1 MTTRPSGRVFT
12 VSGRQAGFSVV
23 ELVVVIVLIGVLSA
37 NTIPRFF
44 SVNQFDE
51 MGFADAVLNAT
62 RYAQKLALASRCDT
76 RVRVHAGGYELL
88 QRATTCTSG
97 PMTRS
102 VARAG
107 GTVWDDP
114 APGGVAVGSLD
125 LYFDAQG
132 RPHDAASGTLYSN
145 AQTVS
150 VGTRTITVEP
160 TTGYAHAG

>member
-1 MTTRPSGRVFT
+1 MTTRPSGRVFA
-12 VSGRQAGFSVV
+12 VGRRLHGFTVV
-23 ELVVVIVLIGVLSA
+23 ELVVAILLIGILSA

-44 SVNQFDE
+44 SLNQFDE
-51 MGFADAVLNAT
+51 MGFADALLSAT

-76 RVRVHAGGYELL
+76 RVRIHAGGYELL
-88 QRATTCTSG
+88 QRAAGCTLG
-97 PMTRS
+97 PFTRS
-102 VARAG
+102 VSRAG

-125 LYFDAQG
+125 IYFDAQG
-132 RPHDAASGTLYSN
+132 RPRDAASGTLYGS
-145 AQTVS
+145 AQTVN